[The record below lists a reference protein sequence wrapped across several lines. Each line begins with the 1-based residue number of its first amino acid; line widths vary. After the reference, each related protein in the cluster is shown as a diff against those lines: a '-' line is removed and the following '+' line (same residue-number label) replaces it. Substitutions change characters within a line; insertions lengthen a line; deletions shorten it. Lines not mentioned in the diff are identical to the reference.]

1 MTTIIQVRSLLGEVL
16 QLGDRA
22 ETLTHDTELL
32 GSLPELDSM
41 AVASVIASLEDRFDI
56 VVEDD
61 EISADTFRTVGS
73 LTDYVEQKL
82 TQ

>member
-1 MTTIIQVRSLLGEVL
+1 MDTIIQVRSLLGEVL

-22 ETLTHDTELL
+22 QSLTQETALL

-56 VVEDD
+56 IVEDD
-61 EISADTFRTVGS
+61 EISAETFRTVGS
-73 LTDYVEQKL
+73 LTDYVELKL